1 MPRLLES
8 AAGIIGESPSG
19 KAAAFGAAIRRF
31 ESFLPSHPPPALHLA
46 LRSHYTRGLLSI
58 RFWNRPEEA
67 TTLMRHA
74 VTATLLAL
82 CLALPSL
89 AADHPRKSLAGLKQG
104 ELTRIAVPAGAPRTA
119 GDGVRRMNGPRAQ
132 VISFESSDFAFAF
145 PIAGNVAGAFN
156 TFYRTEITL
165 INYLDVDQNIAVAW
179 LPVGQD
185 NTDGPFQY
193 FTLPAGEF
201 ASYSD
206 FVGTVLHQTGLGA
219 ILVIAYDGDGNIDE
233 EAEIDGTSRIYTA
246 SSAGGTSS
254 QTFPSVSLVDS
265 FDAFTAVALGLRH
278 GNGFRS
284 NAGVLNLDTVAHRWT
299 VFGGDGGDGG
309 NNAEFTIN
317 VPALSVVQT
326 AVPGDFPT
334 ANGFLVLGFEPE
346 ANGFAWSAYAS
357 SNDNVSGDGWVSRAT
372 Q

>member
-1 MPRLLES
+1 
-8 AAGIIGESPSG
+8 
-19 KAAAFGAAIRRF
+19 
-31 ESFLPSHPPPALHLA
+31 
-46 LRSHYTRGLLSI
+46 
-58 RFWNRPEEA
+58 
-67 TTLMRHA
+67 MRHA

-89 AADHPRKSLAGLKQG
+89 AADHPRSLTRLKQG
-104 ELTRIAVPAGAPRTA
+104 ELTRIAAPAGAPRTA
-119 GDGVRRMNGPRAQ
+119 GEGVRRMNGPRAQ

-145 PIAGNVAGAFN
+145 PISGNVAGAFN

-193 FTLPAGEF
+193 FTLAAGEY
-201 ASYSD
+201 ASYND

-219 ILVIAYDGDGNIDE
+219 ILVIAYDADGNIDE

-246 SSAGGTSS
+246 SNAGGTSS

-265 FDAFTAVALGLRH
+265 LDSLTAVALGLRH

-299 VFGGDGGDGG
+299 VFGGNGG
-309 NNAEFTIN
+309 EFTIN
-317 VPALSVVQT
+317 VPALSVVQA

-334 ANGFLVLGFEPE
+334 SNGFLVLGFEPE
-346 ANGFAWSAYAS
+346 ADGFAWSAYAS